1 VTKRRTPRSRSRS
14 TASDPRSR
22 PDPTPLD
29 VAAGILR
36 RAARTEAELEARLTA
51 KGYQPTTAAAA
62 VDRCRELGWV
72 GDERLAL
79 DRARSLRL
87 RGAGSL
93 KIAADLGARGL
104 AESLIDRAVDESL
117 DGRSESEWAR
127 SALERAPVREGPRAW
142 RLLASRGFPEDV
154 ITDVL
159 GELEPF

>member
-14 TASDPRSR
+14 TASETRVRR

-51 KGYQPTTAAAA
+51 KGYQQTTAAAA

-72 GDERLAL
+72 GDERLAI

-93 KIAADLGARGL
+93 KIAADLEQRGL
-104 AESLIDRAVDESL
+104 PEALVFRAVEESL
-117 DGRSESEWAR
+117 DGRAEADWAR
-127 SALERAPVREGPRAW
+127 GALERSPDREGPRAW

-159 GELEPF
+159 GELE